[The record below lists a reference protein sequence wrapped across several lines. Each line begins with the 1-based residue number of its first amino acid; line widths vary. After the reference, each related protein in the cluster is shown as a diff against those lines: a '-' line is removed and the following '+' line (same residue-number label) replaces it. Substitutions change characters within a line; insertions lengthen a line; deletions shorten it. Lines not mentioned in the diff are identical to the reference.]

1 MQLYVLFCF
10 FDKAMNRFRESSCI
24 SSSDE
29 ESVEESDW
37 HDSQLSDDD
46 DDKVSNTTLKNSDHA
61 PKKLPKKRGL
71 NVATI
76 VLQRELGRKFFHSTS
91 KKDLLLRLLFNFS
104 SEEQLYMKDRSR
116 LVNIFRS
123 LLKRRN

>member
-10 FDKAMNRFRESSCI
+10 FDKAMNRFTESSCI